1 MLATAAI
8 FMFISGEDMLKK
20 VLNIALNYYDNF
32 DYLTIVNKE
41 GIVEY
46 ATVYSKEKNTFINQ
60 QTTGLHI
67 LDMYPSLTEESS
79 SILKALNTGKEI
91 YNTIQE
97 LKYLNNRTYFLL
109 NSDFPIINDGTTIG
123 VIEVSVSLN
132 SETYAKYLSGSNIIK
147 RKWLFT
153 LDDIITEDQY
163 FLELKTKIG
172 RISKTNSSVL
182 IIGETGTGKDMIAQ
196 SIHSHSY
203 RFGQPF
209 IAQNCAAIPSTLLE
223 STFFGTVKGAYTGAE
238 NTIGLFELAKGGTLF
253 LDEINSMD
261 IRLQAK
267 ILKAIEEKAI
277 RRVGGTK
284 NIEADVRI
292 ISAMNIRPEEAI
304 AKEILR
310 EDLFYRLSVVQLKL
324 PPLRERKADIKLLS
338 NYFIQK
344 YNMEMGRNIEGITEL
359 VMNIFNEYSWKG
371 NVRELQ
377 NVIESA
383 FNVAAKNIIDI
394 QDVPEYLY
402 KDFSNEN
409 IKIDINNDSMSLE
422 ERIYL
427 YEKEIIFKEVTQ
439 CNTLA
444 EAAKR
449 LKISPQSLQY
459 KLKKYFIKK

>member
-1 MLATAAI
+1 
-8 FMFISGEDMLKK
+8 MFISGEDMLKK
-20 VLNIALNYYDNF
+20 VLNKALNYYDNF

-41 GIVEY
+41 GIIEY

-67 LDMYPSLTEESS
+67 LDMYPSLTQESS
-79 SILKALNTGKEI
+79 SILKALKTGKEI

-109 NSDFPIINDGTTIG
+109 NSDFPIVNDGTTIG

-132 SETYAKYLSGSNIIK
+132 SEAYANYLSGSSIIK
-147 RKWLFT
+147 QKRLFT
-153 LDDIITEDQY
+153 LDDIITEDQD

-203 RFGQPF
+203 RLGQPF

-267 ILKAIEEKAI
+267 ILKAIEEKTI

-284 NIEADVRI
+284 NIETDVRI

-324 PPLRERKADIKLLS
+324 PPLRERKADIRLLS

-394 QDVPEYLY
+394 QDVPDYLY

-409 IKIDINNDSMSLE
+409 IKIDVNNDNMSLE

-439 CNTLA
+439 CHTLA